1 MRKKYLLI
9 TCMLMIG
16 AVGLMACGKKSP
28 SSEATTEA
36 ATTETEATTESDEVS
51 TVATEETEAT
61 TAATSQSTTEATIAD
76 KKDEAKKPVSATGV
90 YNGFGDSNSVEV
102 EMSNGEFK
110 TFIIEDEK
118 VMDTLN
124 DMEPGTKISFTYGA
138 LEGQANM
145 QMLSVKKR

>member
-28 SSEATTEA
+28 SSEVS
-36 ATTETEATTESDEVS
+36 TEATTAESEETTASEEVS
-51 TVATEETEAT
+51 TVATEETEVT
-61 TAATSQSTTEATIAD
+61 TEAGKTTTEATIAD
-76 KKDEAKKPVSATGV
+76 KKDEKKKPVSATGV

-102 EMSNGEFK
+102 KMSNGEYK

-118 VMDTLN
+118 VMDALN

-145 QMLSVKKR
+145 QILSVKKK

>member
-28 SSEATTEA
+28 SSEVETEATTA
-36 ATTETEATTESDEVS
+36 ETEATTEGEDVS

-61 TAATSQSTTEATIAD
+61 TAAESKSTTEATIAD
-76 KKDEAKKPVSATGV
+76 KKDEEKKPVSATGV

-118 VMDTLN
+118 VMDALN

-145 QMLSVKKR
+145 QMLSVKKK

>member
-9 TCMLMIG
+9 TCFLMIG

-28 SSEATTEA
+28 SSEAGTEA
-36 ATTETEATTESDEVS
+36 TTAETEATTESDEVS

-61 TAATSQSTTEATIAD
+61 TAAESKSTTEATIAD
-76 KKDEAKKPVSATGV
+76 KKDEQKKPVSATGV
-90 YNGFGDSNSVEV
+90 YNGFGDSNSIEV

-118 VMDTLN
+118 VMDALN

-145 QMLSVKKR
+145 QMLSVKKK

>member
-1 MRKKYLLI
+1 M
-9 TCMLMIG
+9 
-16 AVGLMACGKKSP
+16 
-28 SSEATTEA
+28 
-36 ATTETEATTESDEVS
+36 S

-61 TAATSQSTTEATIAD
+61 TEAAKSTTEATIAD
-76 KKDEAKKPVSATGV
+76 KKDEQKKPISATGV

-102 EMSNGEFK
+102 KMSSGEYK

-118 VMDTLN
+118 VMDALN

-145 QMLSVKKR
+145 QILSVKKK